1 MAQNNQ
7 TQDLINFLIDSLRNY
22 SYNNGY
28 TTSYSTPTSSS
39 STYTSD
45 NDYDIKKQ
53 KRRFYEEELHQDILD
68 ARQRNRFLEA
78 YKKEKELH
86 EFRLANLRKEL
97 EDAKGDEEKEKE
109 ISHKIDMENR
119 RFASATYG
127 KNNVTETVKSIEKLV
142 EGVKR
147 AYGVV
152 QKLTKPWA
160 DADHAASK
168 FTKTIGG
175 TKKAMDALTRD
186 SLKGV
191 SKSIGLKF
199 DLSSQELIEAQQN
212 YLKGIGRNIN
222 VDNVA
227 KESMA
232 AITRIS
238 QDAGIDG
245 LDLAA
250 QFENFGVSIEKTGDH
265 LGEMFSDASKY
276 GISFQKY
283 ADSVAKNIKIAQNYT
298 FKNGLKGL
306 ESMAKK
312 ATAMKLDM
320 QQVANFADKVS
331 TVEGALETSA
341 RLQVLG
347 GPFASLS
354 DPMGML
360 YEGLNDME
368 GLQDRVIKMV
378 RGLGTYNKETGEITV
393 SSYNKQRVKA
403 AAEAMGMDYSQLM
416 ESVNTQARREEIDKQ
431 IKSSPKVAKFDEDFQ
446 ELIRNTGVIK
456 DGKAGI
462 TIDGKFK
469 TLDEL
474 DPKKDRETLIA
485 MTRSESQDI
494 KQIAIDLRSLVQ
506 KRSGLGK
513 AYDAVQGRMFSW
525 LGKGE
530 SALLGML
537 GGGLTTAALYGA
549 VGLNNIGILGS
560 MASGWSKLFRGGKS
574 PKLPAGTKLNSAGR
588 LINAKTGRFVSTK
601 ATGKVATQGL
611 GKSIL
616 SGAGAGAGAMFAGG
630 AILTA
635 VGAIGNYYTNKAVAE
650 GKMKKGGTG
659 HHVAKGASG
668 AAMGAGAGLMAAG
681 GLTALGTMVPAI
693 GTALAAAG
701 PIGWILAGL
710 GAAVG
715 GGMGIYKA
723 SKAKNEKIIDNQL
736 KEKGISRKGDYGARK
751 LRKIDKALQTGEIS
765 DRLRRRLLQ
774 EGDTDILKAI
784 ESKKEALEKKE
795 LEKKKIK
802 NQNKLRFGTANIS
815 VGVAKFGGMGFNP
828 IFGLAGLATK
838 TAGTI
843 IKGKEE
849 KGLKTSFDK
858 MKDKTV
864 TNTNNTTTP
873 SHTFDININGSLK
886 LTGDNGQSV
895 DIIDELRRHPEIM
908 RKLAEELARQIG
920 SNVNGGNI
928 IAAM

>member
-39 STYTSD
+39 STYTSND
-45 NDYDIKKQ
+45 DYDIKKQ

-68 ARQRNRFLEA
+68 ARQRNRYLEA
-78 YKKEKELH
+78 HKKEKELH
-86 EFRLANLRKEL
+86 QLRLENLRRELKEA
-97 EDAKGDEEKEKE
+97 ESAGDLKKRNELIHAINMEE
-109 ISHKIDMENR
+109 R

-142 EGVKR
+142 EGVKQ
-147 AYGVV
+147 AYGAV

-191 SKSIGLKF
+191 SRSIGLKF

-212 YLKGIGRNIN
+212 YLKGIGRNLN

-238 QDAGIDG
+238 QDAGING

-341 RLQVLG
+341 KLQVLG

-416 ESVNTQARREEIDKQ
+416 ESVNAQARREEIDKQ
-431 IKSSPKVAKFDEDFQ
+431 IKSSSKVAKFDEDFQ

-456 DGKAGI
+456 NGKAGI

-494 KQIAIDLRSLVQ
+494 KQIAMDLRSLVQ

-513 AYDAVQGRMFSW
+513 AYDAVQGRTFSW

-549 VGLNNIGILGS
+549 VGLNNIGIIGGLS
-560 MASGWSKLFRGGKS
+560 SLWSKLFRGGKS

-601 ATGKVATQGL
+601 AARTATTTAAGTATSGVLTGL
-611 GKSIL
+611 GT
-616 SGAGAGAGAMFAGG
+616 AAGG
-630 AILTA
+630 AGLLSLGLMGNKLTNQA
-635 VGAIGNYYTNKAVAE
+635 VEN
-650 GKMKKGGTG
+650 GKIEKGGIG
-659 HHVAKGASG
+659 HHAAKGASG
-668 AAMGAGAGLMAAG
+668 AAIGAGVGITAAG
-681 GLTALGTMVPAI
+681 IMGVVG
-693 GTALAAAG
+693 ALAPALAVSG
-701 PIGWILAGL
+701 PIGWILGGV

-715 GGMGIYKA
+715 ATIGLVKA
-723 SKAKNEKIIDNQL
+723 AKAKNEVILDNQL

-828 IFGLAGLATK
+828 IFGLAGLATR
-838 TAGTI
+838 TDGTI

-864 TNTNNTTTP
+864 ANANNTTTP
-873 SHTFDININGSLK
+873 SHTFNININGSLK
-886 LTGDNGQSV
+886 LTGDNGQTV
-895 DIIDELRRHPEIM
+895 DIIDELRRHPDIM
-908 RKLAEELARQIG
+908 RKLAVELARQIG
-920 SNVNGGNI
+920 SNVNGGDI
-928 IAAM
+928 IGAM

>member
-39 STYTSD
+39 STYTSND
-45 NDYDIKKQ
+45 DYDIKKQ

-78 YKKEKELH
+78 HKKEKELH
-86 EFRLANLRKEL
+86 QLRLENLRKEL
-97 EDAKGDEEKEKE
+97 KEAESAGDLEKRNKLIHDINMEE
-109 ISHKIDMENR
+109 R
-119 RFASATYG
+119 RFANATYG
-127 KNNVTETVKSIEKLV
+127 RNNVTETVKSIEKLV
-142 EGVKR
+142 EGVKQ
-147 AYGVV
+147 AYGAV

-191 SKSIGLKF
+191 SRSIGLKF

-212 YLKGIGRNIN
+212 YLKGIGRNLN

-238 QDAGIDG
+238 QDTGING

-341 RLQVLG
+341 KLQVLG

-416 ESVNTQARREEIDKQ
+416 ESVNAQARREEIDKQ
-431 IKSSPKVAKFDEDFQ
+431 IKSSSKVAKFDEDFQ

-513 AYDAVQGRMFSW
+513 SYDAVQGRMFSW

-549 VGLNNIGILGS
+549 VGLNNIGITGGI
-560 MASGWSKLFRGGKS
+560 ASLWSKLFRGGKS

-601 ATGKVATQGL
+601 ATSKAATQGL
-611 GKSIL
+611 GKSI
-616 SGAGAGAGAMFAGG
+616 SSGAGAGAMFAGG

-650 GKMKKGGTG
+650 GKMKKGGLG
-659 HHVAKGASG
+659 HHAAKGASG
-668 AAMGAGAGLMAAG
+668 AAMGAGIGLTSAGI
-681 GLTALGTMVPAI
+681 LTALGATGVGLPLAVAGAI
-693 GTALAAAG
+693 
-701 PIGWILAGL
+701 I
-710 GAAVG
+710 G
-715 GGMGIYKA
+715 GGIGLYKA
-723 SKAKNEKIIDNQL
+723 GKAKNEKILDNQL
-736 KEKGISRKGDYGARK
+736 KEKNISRKGDYRARK

-828 IFGLAGLATK
+828 IFGLAGLATR
-838 TAGTI
+838 TDGTI

-864 TNTNNTTTP
+864 ANTNNTTTP
-873 SHTFDININGSLK
+873 SNTFNININGSLK

-895 DIIDELRRHPEIM
+895 DIIDELRRHPDIM
-908 RKLAEELARQIG
+908 RKLAVELARQIG
-920 SNVNGGNI
+920 SNVNGGDI
-928 IAAM
+928 IGAM